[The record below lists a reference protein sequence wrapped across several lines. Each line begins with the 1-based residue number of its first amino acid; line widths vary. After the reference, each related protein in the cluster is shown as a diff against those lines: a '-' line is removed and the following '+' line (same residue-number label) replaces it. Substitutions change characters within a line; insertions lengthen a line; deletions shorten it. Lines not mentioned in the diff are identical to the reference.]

1 MEPGSRGHLMVS
13 LLLPLNLLPMSVN
26 CALSSPLL
34 FLRARMTSPVLQAVN
49 QKLCCGPAVARE
61 NCFAPL

>member
-13 LLLPLNLLPMSVN
+13 LLLPLKLPMSVN
-26 CALSSPLL
+26 CALSSPFL
-34 FLRARMTSPVLQAVN
+34 FLRASMTSPVLQAVN
-49 QKLCCGPAVARE
+49 QKLCRGPAVARE